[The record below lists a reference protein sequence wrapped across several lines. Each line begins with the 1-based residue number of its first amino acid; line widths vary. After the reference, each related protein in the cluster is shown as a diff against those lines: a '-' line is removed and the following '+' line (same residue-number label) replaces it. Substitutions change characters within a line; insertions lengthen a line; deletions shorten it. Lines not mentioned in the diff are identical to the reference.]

1 MDTADKNLNVQ
12 ARASVFYIFS
22 NLLSKGFVFIFT
34 PIFARI
40 LSAEALGIYS
50 LYVSWLGIFTVIST
64 LEMHGNI
71 TYRALLTFDSDESF
85 LSTAFISVGSIS
97 SVLLFIY
104 ILFRDSFNAITG
116 LTTPLTVIMLLQI
129 FLNASEGFI
138 FAKKRFSYNYKW
150 VCTLNI
156 IMGIIT
162 PILSIILIY
171 FFDLSYLSRILSPLF
186 VSVAFILPH
195 TLHFL
200 GKGRI
205 FNKKIYRHL
214 FALSI
219 PMLPHFIFLSLMAN
233 GDKIIISHILGSEAV
248 GTYSIAYSVAYILMP
263 LTQGASS
270 SLFPWLTRHSGK
282 ECKSDVKV
290 AFDYILPFSM
300 LLAGAFLLITPEL
313 YLFVGGEKFK
323 DGLASVY
330 PLSLSV
336 IFLFLSNLISSVNAC
351 HKKRY
356 VVISTLI
363 SFLVGASCVL
373 PLVNAL
379 GIIGGAIASLL
390 AYITLFSL
398 NLYFSYKSLGFLM
411 INRGTLIVTLLLIGI
426 YAPISFISRTSLPL
440 RIILLVILI
449 IGALYILKGKK
460 KNFRRLKKS

>member
-1 MDTADKNLNVQ
+1 
-12 ARASVFYIFS
+12 
-22 NLLSKGFVFIFT
+22 
-34 PIFARI
+34 
-40 LSAEALGIYS
+40 
-50 LYVSWLGIFTVIST
+50 
-64 LEMHGNI
+64 
-71 TYRALLTFDSDESF
+71 
-85 LSTAFISVGSIS
+85 
-97 SVLLFIY
+97 
-104 ILFRDSFNAITG
+104 
-116 LTTPLTVIMLLQI
+116 MLLQI

-138 FAKKRFSYNYKW
+138 FAKKRFSYNYRW
-150 VCTLNI
+150 VSSLNV

-162 PILSIILIY
+162 PIFSLMLIY
-171 FFDLSYLSRILSPLF
+171 FFGLSYLARILAPF
-186 VSVAFILPH
+186 IVSIAFILPH
-195 TLHFL
+195 SIPLFRR
-200 GKGRI
+200 GQI
-205 FNKKIYRHL
+205 FNRKIYKHL
-214 FALSI
+214 FYLSI

-282 ECKSDVKV
+282 ECKNDMKV

-336 IFLFLSNLISSVNAC
+336 IFLFLANLISSVNAC

-373 PLVNAL
+373 PFVNAL

-411 INRGTLIVTLLLIGI
+411 INAGTLIVSLLLIGI

-440 RIILLVILI
+440 RIILLVILAL
-449 IGALYILKGKK
+449 GSLYILI
-460 KNFRRLKKS
+460 RRKRNLTGLKKGVG